1 MLFSIH
7 WWRKSIIFVF
17 DEFTRFLVER
27 APNSFFVGAIDVSIN
42 HSAAFKDCTGYR
54 SRYKRAFLSEQQH
67 NRRDDYT

>member
-1 MLFSIH
+1 M
-7 WWRKSIIFVF
+7 
-17 DEFTRFLVER
+17 ER